1 MLFSG
6 QQQILDSLK
15 TMLEKVNQRSADMEN
30 KDKQIEQLTAQ
41 IAAMKQN
48 EERLYADLET
58 FREMEKKYKQIK
70 ELL

>member
-70 ELL
+70 EIL